1 MAAMKPRT
9 GDGPLE
15 VTKEGRGYVMRV
27 PLEGGGHQAPPALAQ
42 KVEAARRHLEMSIHW
57 KGETLG
63 VLETRRHYT
72 NYFKGIPNF
81 KPLRTRLV
89 TSDHSEEV
97 FAVFDEILDQFAF
110 HEPA

>member
-1 MAAMKPRT
+1 
-9 GDGPLE
+9 
-15 VTKEGRGYVMRV
+15 
-27 PLEGGGHQAPPALAQ
+27 
-42 KVEAARRHLEMSIHW
+42 
-57 KGETLG
+57 
-63 VLETRRHYT
+63 LETRRHYT